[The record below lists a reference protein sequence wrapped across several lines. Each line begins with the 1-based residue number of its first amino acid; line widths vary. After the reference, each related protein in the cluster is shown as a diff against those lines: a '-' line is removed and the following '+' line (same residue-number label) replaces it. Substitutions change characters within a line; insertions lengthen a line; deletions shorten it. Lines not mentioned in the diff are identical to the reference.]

1 MQLEPDCGLSSEFN
15 YRYVFGVL
23 AEFQQWYSKWS
34 WIENGI
40 QKPQDIIDNA
50 SSTSKKW
57 AAQIFFSTILLPKRA
72 RQIFTWVSFTSMFF
86 TPQGWFA
93 DWQLVQP
100 IDQPLAI
107 DWLVGWSLLQN
118 ESIVTPALALFSYIG
133 PYHCYLQSLCIKHW
147 INTSMKKYPLLSDHL
162 LKKTNSFPNQPQNWK
177 RPQYNVLSRPAIH
190 GLWWICI
197 LIRFISLILQI

>member
-1 MQLEPDCGLSSEFN
+1 MQLDPNCGLSSEFN

-86 TPQGWFA
+86 TTQGWSNGCPTWSDHWSTF
-93 DWQLVQP
+93 DWTT
-100 IDQPLAI
+100 
-107 DWLVGWSLLQN
+107 DWLVL
-118 ESIVTPALALFSYIG
+118 VTRNHPRNQFFQTPPALFSYIG
-133 PYHCYLQSLCIKHW
+133 PYRCYLQSLRIKHW
-147 INTSMKKYPLLSDHL
+147 INTSMKKKLPLVDM
-162 LKKTNSFPNQPQNWK
+162 NMI
-177 RPQYNVLSRPAIH
+177 AIEYYAH
-190 GLWWICI
+190 
-197 LIRFISLILQI
+197 